1 MPWVV
6 KKKADKY
13 CVFNKDGSEVKG
25 ACHNTRADAIR
36 QMRALYA
43 NSKEF
48 SQAIAGTVSM
58 MQALKFS
65 ESEVQDGKLRKWI
78 QAFPYGSWDH
88 PMYGMSYFA
97 KWNAENM
104 ARNFHERVHGTE
116 LLSTDYEHGL
126 DPSKGNKASGT
137 ILDMEPRE
145 DGMWWFIE
153 FTPQATKEI
162 QDGEWTY
169 FSPEYHDAWENPMDQ
184 TIYADVA
191 RGGALTIKPWIKG
204 MMPLNFSEL
213 LIEKGVL
220 NKDEQTGEVAWE
232 EHHDPDQDPHMQPKP
247 EDPDSAAET
256 GSRVNTPPPEG
267 GVVDEEQEASVEVTA
282 AMLTALGL
290 PEDATQEQIESAVT
304 DMATEIKP
312 LRDAAANAEAEKQ
325 FSERFPEQAKKLA
338 DQEAELAKLKK
349 KDNERD
355 AEAFGKKF
363 SEFVVKIKKE
373 TDGDDDDDDDSGD
386 EVEVRKGF
394 SSLICEQL
402 TELHKKFSEDTAT
415 ADDLTPI
422 LEKIVTGD
430 GIVEYGE
437 RGSSEDHTG
446 EEGAADPQ
454 EAARKLS
461 ELARAEI
468 TKAGGPDKLSFGDA
482 LAKVSS
488 ENPELA
494 KMYNDRS
501 RKEG

>member
-6 KKKADKY
+6 KK
-13 CVFNKDGSEVKG
+13 NKDKFCVYKKGDDTPMKG
-25 ACHNTRADAIR
+25 ACHNSRADAIR

-65 ESEVQDGKLRKWI
+65 ESEVEDGKLRKWI

-104 ARNFHERVHGTE
+104 AMNFHDKVHGTE
-116 LLSTDYEHGL
+116 LLATDYEHGL
-126 DPSKGNKASGT
+126 DPAKGNKASGT

-145 DGMWWFIE
+145 DGMWWFVE

-213 LIEKGVL
+213 LVEKGVL
-220 NKDEQTGEVAWE
+220 NLNEQTGEVAWE
-232 EHHDPDQDPHMQPKP
+232 EHHDPDQDPHQQPKP
-247 EDPDSAAET
+247 DDDRSGGGDS
-256 GSRVNTPPPEG
+256 GSRIDTPPPEG
-267 GVVDEEQEASVEVTA
+267 GVVDNEQEASVEVTA

-290 PEDATQEQIESAVT
+290 PEDATQEDIEKAIT
-304 DMATEIKP
+304 DMSSEIAP
-312 LRDAAANAEAEKQ
+312 LREASEAEKA
-325 FSERFPEQAKKLA
+325 FSEKYPEQAKLLSEQK
-338 DQEAELAKLKK
+338 AEIDRLRG
-349 KDNERD
+349 KDAERD
-355 AEAFGKKF
+355 AEAFGKRF
-363 SEFVVKIKKE
+363 SEFVVKVRNE
-373 TDGDDDDDDDSGD
+373 GDDDDDGDDGA
-386 EVEVRKGF
+386 VTEVRKGF
-394 SSLICEQL
+394 SAVVCDQL
-402 TELHKKFSEDTAT
+402 TELHKKFSDGSAT

-422 LEKIVTGD
+422 LESIVKGD

-437 RGSSEDHTG
+437 RGTSTDSTTEDD
-446 EEGAADPQ
+446 AANPQ
-454 EAARKLS
+454 EAARRLS
-461 ELARAEI
+461 QLAEAKIAE
-468 TKAGGPDKLSFGDA
+468 AGGDAKMTFGDA
-482 LAKVSS
+482 LAQVVK

-494 KMYNDRS
+494 KVYNDRS
-501 RKEG
+501 AGKEG